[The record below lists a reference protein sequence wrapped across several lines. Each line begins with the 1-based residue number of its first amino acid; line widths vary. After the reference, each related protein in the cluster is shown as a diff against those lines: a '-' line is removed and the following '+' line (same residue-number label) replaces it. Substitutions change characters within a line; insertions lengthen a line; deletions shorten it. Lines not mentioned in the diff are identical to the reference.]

1 VSQTQNALPRSL
13 QEIYQHPKEVAQK
26 TRGGWSLGS
35 MSPRFK
41 RIVIL
46 AGVAVLVFA
55 GSLSLRLNQHQVL
68 KAQGGPAEIQ
78 ARLQKKI
85 DQCFSDN
92 PPADPNA
99 NALRGSL
106 AAKFGN
112 NLDFKTQ
119 MKQLHLTR
127 AQVMQAHRS
136 DIDAWRNDITAD
148 LMDTSSGGGGGRG
161 IDLGQYMPTL
171 LMFGVPLLIWYL
183 IRSKRLHKEAKAWKR
198 GGKGAHGGA
207 RWARRDEILTS
218 AAPRWV
224 IPVWCAKDGTARP
237 WTMTETKGFWATAGL
252 AAWAPP
258 EGDAVCSHFLMIGST
273 GSGKGAGIFSHVMCS
288 SRTPSIY
295 QDVKAECP
303 NIDHPRWKNAIR
315 WGCAAD
321 GGWPSMRW
329 NPLEEAFQDPEPED
343 ACLAVA
349 SLLLPE
355 NEGEDA
361 WVAQLARPIL
371 AELLLSRKWATIG
384 AFADEVRGQSLAKI
398 LDLAQVPGGLQSI
411 MEGRNVPE
419 YLSAAFHSNLAA
431 YRMGWGRTVTSAH
444 DFSLDE
450 MIDRGGYVLSAETQ
464 DLRRAPIRLF
474 WAMLLRR
481 LMRSARPRPLNLLMD
496 EAKAA
501 GKIPDVVNALVT
513 LRNRQVS
520 IWMSFQS
527 EAAITSVYKKEEAE
541 ALVDAFGN
549 RITLLHGISARD
561 AKQLSENMR
570 SWSKT
575 RGGHVGLSLAQ
586 TPSLSMTSGTDDI
599 TALPLISAEDIETRG
614 RRPGERW
621 AIIAARES
629 TESGHPLIVQMV
641 EGEQLTRPPQP
652 GEAQPTRRGG
662 SLQEALLNTEVG
674 AGLAL

>member
-1 VSQTQNALPRSL
+1 VSKTAQNALPRSL
-13 QEIYQHPKEVAQK
+13 QEIYQHPQEVSQK
-26 TRGGWSLGS
+26 ARGRWSLGS
-35 MSPRFK
+35 QSQSFK
-41 RIVIL
+41 RILIL
-46 AGVAVLVFA
+46 LVVAVLVFA
-55 GSLSLRLNQHQVL
+55 GSLSLALNKQRVY
-68 KAQGGPAEIQ
+68 KARGGPAEIE

-92 PPADPNA
+92 PPSSPFDVP
-99 NALRGSL
+99 G
-106 AAKFGN
+106 KHGK
-112 NLDFKTQ
+112 NLDFKGQ
-119 MKQLHLTR
+119 MKALHLTR
-127 AQVMQAHRS
+127 AQVLQSHRS
-136 DIDAWRNDITAD
+136 DIDTWRNDITAE
-148 LMDTSSGGGGGRG
+148 LMDTSSDSGGGGM
-161 IDLGQYMPTL
+161 DLGQVVPTL
-171 LMFGVPLLIWYL
+171 FLFGVPLLLWYL
-183 IRSKRLHKEAKAWKR
+183 IRSRRQNKEAKAWKR

-207 RWARRDEILTS
+207 RWARRDEILTA

-237 WTMTETKGFWATAGL
+237 WAMAETKGFWATAGL
-252 AAWAPP
+252 ATWAPP

-384 AFADEVRGQSLAKI
+384 DFADEVRGKSLAKI
-398 LDLAQVPGGLQSI
+398 LDMAEVPGGLQSM

-444 DFSLDE
+444 DFSLDD

-474 WAMLLRR
+474 WALLLRR

-527 EAAITSVYKKEEAE
+527 EAAITSVYKKDEAE

-549 RITLLHGISARD
+549 RVTLLHGISARD

-575 RGGHVGLSLAQ
+575 RGGHVGLSMAQ
-586 TPSLSMTSGTDDI
+586 TPSVSMTSGTDDI

-641 EGEQLTRPPQP
+641 EGEQLTRLPLP
-652 GEAQPTRRGG
+652 GEAQATRRAG
-662 SLQEALLNTEVG
+662 SLQEALRDAEVG
-674 AGLAL
+674 AGMAL